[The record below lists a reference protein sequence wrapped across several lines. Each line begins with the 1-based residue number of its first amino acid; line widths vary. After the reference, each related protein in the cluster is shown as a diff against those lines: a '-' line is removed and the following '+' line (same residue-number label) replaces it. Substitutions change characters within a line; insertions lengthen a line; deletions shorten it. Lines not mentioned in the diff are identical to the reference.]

1 MEYAVLD
8 EFKGVG
14 LPLVLIA
21 EVFSILPNYGVSQVE
36 SSWILAD
43 NEDSNSF
50 CQAFCDELYKEY
62 TVYEKDI

>member
-8 EFKGVG
+8 EYKGVG

-21 EVFSILPNYGVSQVE
+21 EVFSTLKNYGVSQVE

-50 CQAFCDELYKEY
+50 CQAFCDELYKKY
-62 TVYEKDI
+62 VVFEKEI